1 MEGREAPRLVARV
14 LDRLGPYREV
24 AARALLTA
32 LDDVSPP
39 RLKEAC
45 LHYPQAGGKRLRPI
59 MAMLGAEAAGG
70 KREDAV
76 PLAVALEAIHN
87 FSLIH
92 DDIMD
97 RDDLRRGLPTV
108 HKKWDE
114 ATAILAGD
122 TLFAKAFE
130 VLADAGGEPARIRR
144 VVLDVATMAR
154 VLCEGQQ
161 LDMEF
166 AGGTP
171 TEDQYVDM
179 VYRKTARLFEV
190 AARGGGILGGA
201 NAEAVRA
208 LETYG
213 KSFGI
218 AFQVRDDLLD
228 FLGTTQEI
236 GKPAASDI
244 RAGKRTIVA
253 LRALASASPADRR
266 ILDGVLGK
274 ADASDK
280 EVEQVFRIFQDTG
293 AVDHA
298 SHLVRKL
305 TDEAVYALMRLPDT
319 PARQLLE
326 ELARWQADRT
336 A

>member
-1 MEGREAPRLVARV
+1 VTAVPGKPAVLERLR
-14 LDRLGPYREV
+14 PYRETV
-24 AARALLTA
+24 EKALLTA
-32 LDDVSPP
+32 LADVRPASL
-39 RLKEAC
+39 REAC

-59 MAMLGAEAAGG
+59 MALLGAEASAGR
-70 KREDAV
+70 REDAV
-76 PLAVALEAIHN
+76 PLAVAVEAIHN

-130 VLADAGGEPARIRR
+130 VLGDAGGDAARVRH

-166 AGGTP
+166 ARGQP
-171 TEDQYVDM
+171 TEDEYVAMID
-179 VYRKTARLFEV
+179 RKTARLFEV
-190 AARGGGILGGA
+190 SCRGGALLVGA
-201 NAEAVRA
+201 DDRCVRA
-208 LETYG
+208 LERYG
-213 KSFGI
+213 RAFGT

-228 FLGTTQEI
+228 FLGTTATI

-244 RAGKRTIVA
+244 RAGKRTVVA
-253 LRALASASPADRR
+253 LRALAKAGPAERR
-266 ILDGVLGK
+266 ILDAVLGK
-274 ADASDK
+274 QDASDK
-280 EVEQVFRIFQDTG
+280 EVQQVFEIFRSTG

-305 TDEAVYALMRLPDT
+305 TDEAVYALMDLPRT
-319 PARQLLE
+319 PARETLE
-326 ELARWQADRT
+326 ELARWQADRE